1 MFVYILY
8 GSVNHF
14 LCPRDLVWR
23 WLGLHS
29 WRPELAG
36 IIPYRVVIRFPEK
49 DGDKHPLPDF
59 VSQRTVQ
66 DKVGKTLGT
75 VSDSLKKKTHQA
87 VRHYLGVKWRQ
98 PYCFHYIYYILGL
111 LTNST
116 LYMTSYSTVCNSLIF
131 LCHLFPMLICLIQ
144 KIHQLHILYSNIC
157 CCGAICLGTRRTY
170 LNLRPGTKFSTKL
183 HYNRLI

>member
-1 MFVYILY
+1 MGQLTTS
-8 GSVNHF
+8 SVRVTS
-14 LCPRDLVWR
+14 CDDGWVSTVDARSWR
-23 WLGLHS
+23 ELFPIEWWLGFRRKMATNTRSLTLS
-29 WRPELAG
+29 VSAQYRIKLAKPWELS
-36 IIPYRVVIRFPEK
+36 PTPW
-49 DGDKHPLPDF
+49 
-59 VSQRTVQ
+59 
-66 DKVGKTLGT
+66 
-75 VSDSLKKKTHQA
+75 KKNHQA

>member
-49 DGDKHPLPDF
+49 DGDKDPLPDF

-75 VSDSLKKKTHQA
+75 VSDSLKKNPPSSSSLAGCK
-87 VRHYLGVKWRQ
+87 VKATIL
-98 PYCFHYIYYILGL
+98 FSLYIYILGL

-116 LYMTSYSTVCNSLIF
+116 PYMTSYSTVCNSLIF
-131 LCHLFPMLICLIQ
+131 LCHLFTMLICLIQ

-170 LNLRPGTKFSTKL
+170 LNLRPGTKFST
-183 HYNRLI
+183 

>member
-8 GSVNHF
+8 RSVNHF

-75 VSDSLKKKTHQA
+75 VSDSLKKTPPSSSSLA
-87 VRHYLGVKWRQ
+87 GCIVKATILIVSL
-98 PYCFHYIYYILGL
+98 YIY
-111 LTNST
+111 TWA
-116 LYMTSYSTVCNSLIF
+116 F
-131 LCHLFPMLICLIQ
+131 D
-144 KIHQLHILYSNIC
+144 K
-157 CCGAICLGTRRTY
+157 
-170 LNLRPGTKFSTKL
+170 
-183 HYNRLI
+183 

>member
-8 GSVNHF
+8 RSVNHF

-59 VSQRTVQ
+59 ISQRTVQ

-75 VSDSLKKKTHQA
+75 VSDSLKKNPTKQFVISWVYSEGNHIN
-87 VRHYLGVKWRQ
+87 
-98 PYCFHYIYYILGL
+98 CFHYIYILGL

-131 LCHLFPMLICLIQ
+131 LCHLFTMLICLIQ

-170 LNLRPGTKFSTKL
+170 LNLRPGTIFST
-183 HYNRLI
+183 